1 MDGGCGEDGMVAP
14 RAKGAEGALAARR
27 THTCA
32 SRNTSSKK
40 SKKCD
45 AAARSDAASGR
56 TPAVICA
63 ARGFTYRCIRPTAE
77 AGEAGRRR
85 SGSGGRPAARRN
97 KPAATRAGRP
107 RTRHRKERLVVQAG
121 ASLAVPARADFGVE
135 GAVDLQARRG
145 EGGEEETRGRAERP
159 RGLSS
164 NQVIHSTYRLRCRRF
179 EPIDRPCQRNK
190 GVQVCANAQQ
200 WEPSESIEYR

>member
-77 AGEAGRRR
+77 ADEAGRRR
-85 SGSGGRPAARRN
+85 SGSGGRP
-97 KPAATRAGRP
+97 
-107 RTRHRKERLVVQAG
+107 
-121 ASLAVPARADFGVE
+121 
-135 GAVDLQARRG
+135 RG
-145 EGGEEETRGRAERP
+145 ETSRPQPAKGGRAPVIEKS
-159 RGLSS
+159 GL
-164 NQVIHSTYRLRCRRF
+164 LCRR
-179 EPIDRPCQRNK
+179 EHRSPCRHAPIL
-190 GVQVCANAQQ
+190 A
-200 WEPSESIEYR
+200 